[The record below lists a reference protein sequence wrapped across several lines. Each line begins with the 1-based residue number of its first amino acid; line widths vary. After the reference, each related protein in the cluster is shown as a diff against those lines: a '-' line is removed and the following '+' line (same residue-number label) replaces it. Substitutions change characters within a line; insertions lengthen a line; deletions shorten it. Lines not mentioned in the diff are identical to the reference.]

1 MKNIGAI
8 SETGPDVLGVIISC
22 ARNYVIFDD
31 IIPDENYSIALF
43 FTLFN
48 VRIILALMRSAL
60 ELKGLNFP
68 ADIERIKV
76 IGIPDEFHHMMS
88 VSENSTIGGREL
100 YNWACENEKNICKLI
115 DSFDVPNKHDMY
127 GRNLQLLLYSL
138 LLFNPQNLLV
148 DNQRVA
154 DKILIMFDDV
164 HKLSY
169 RQRHSLLSQLF
180 QFRPKT
186 SVWIAERLE
195 VLGMQDFFGS
205 DGTVGREYDPPIY
218 LETYASSIGKKFEK
232 ILISIADRR
241 VRLSNSSRIASFS
254 DCLKNE
260 LLFSDIKLAE
270 VYENSVKIVKNRI
283 LEKTK
288 NNSDYKEW
296 ISEREKFDGSPREK
310 ALSWKTLE
318 IIINRD
324 LNNAQMKL
332 DLGIPY
338 SYDELEEREYK
349 SSNIK
354 EAAEFYLAV
363 EFGLPYYFGIDELTS
378 LSSHNIEQFLYFAGE
393 LFEESIS
400 AELIRKDYALTPE
413 RQEKILK
420 RSSSVR
426 WNELSRRVPYGS
438 NVVCFLENVCNYA
451 LKDLQKGTASY
462 PSAGT
467 ITGIAISVMNK
478 DDLIDS
484 YNNPKN
490 KAYSLLANVL
500 SSCLTYNLLEMK
512 DISQGGKKWT
522 VLYLNRWICLH
533 FGLPLKQGGWKS
545 KTLNEL
551 YKWCNNKVSQDIDL
565 NQISLY

>member
-1 MKNIGAI
+1 MKRIRNPFFMKYSESIDSGDLFLRLFEPEVLDILNKEKIWNSIQTIRSSPGGGKTTLFNVFTPNVLNTLYRLRKTEEYNECFRKMKNIGAI

-218 LETYASSIGKKFEK
+218 LETYASSIGK
-232 ILISIADRR
+232 
-241 VRLSNSSRIASFS
+241 N
-254 DCLKNE
+254 LKN
-260 LLFSDIKLAE
+260 
-270 VYENSVKIVKNRI
+270 
-283 LEKTK
+283 
-288 NNSDYKEW
+288 
-296 ISEREKFDGSPREK
+296 
-310 ALSWKTLE
+310 
-318 IIINRD
+318 IN
-324 LNNAQMKL
+324 K
-332 DLGIPY
+332 Y
-338 SYDELEEREYK
+338 S
-349 SSNIK
+349 
-354 EAAEFYLAV
+354 
-363 EFGLPYYFGIDELTS
+363 
-378 LSSHNIEQFLYFAGE
+378 
-393 LFEESIS
+393 
-400 AELIRKDYALTPE
+400 
-413 RQEKILK
+413 
-420 RSSSVR
+420 
-426 WNELSRRVPYGS
+426 
-438 NVVCFLENVCNYA
+438 
-451 LKDLQKGTASY
+451 
-462 PSAGT
+462 
-467 ITGIAISVMNK
+467 
-478 DDLIDS
+478 
-484 YNNPKN
+484 
-490 KAYSLLANVL
+490 
-500 SSCLTYNLLEMK
+500 
-512 DISQGGKKWT
+512 
-522 VLYLNRWICLH
+522 
-533 FGLPLKQGGWKS
+533 
-545 KTLNEL
+545 
-551 YKWCNNKVSQDIDL
+551 
-565 NQISLY
+565 